1 VKRYKIRLSEEE
13 RENLSGLVSKGKAAA
28 RKLTRARILLQADES
43 DSGPGWTDQK
53 ISEALNVN
61 IRTVERV
68 REQCVEE
75 GLERALDH
83 KTPSRTRPIK
93 IDGEVEARLSALACS
108 QPPTGR
114 VRWTLQL
121 LADRMVELEI
131 VESIS
136 GESVRKTLKKT
147 S

>member
-1 VKRYKIRLSEEE
+1 MKRYKIRLSDEE